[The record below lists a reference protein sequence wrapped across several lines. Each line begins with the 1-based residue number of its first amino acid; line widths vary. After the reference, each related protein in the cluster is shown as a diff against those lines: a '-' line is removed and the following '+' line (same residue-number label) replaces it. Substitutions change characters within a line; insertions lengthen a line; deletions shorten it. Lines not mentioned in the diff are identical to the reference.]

1 MDEKKLNQD
10 GQELENK
17 RPNIGG
23 QAVMEGVMM
32 RNADAMAV
40 TVRREDGNMTMKE
53 YGTKKKEE
61 KPWYKKALF
70 VRGVTNFI
78 SMMKLGIGCLNDS
91 VKMLGLE
98 DEEPSK
104 FEQWISKKTNKDIMD
119 VLTGFSLVIG
129 IGLAIGL
136 FFLLPNLITSWVSKG
151 IASSLA
157 VNFIEGGIRLTIFV
171 GYITLIS
178 QMKDIKRFFGYHGAE
193 HKTINSFEAG
203 EKLTVENVQKHTT
216 YHPRCGTSFLVLV
229 MILAVLVFSLTG
241 WNGQSVIIRILIRL
255 ALLPIV
261 AALSY
266 EMLMFLAKFDNI
278 FTRILGWPGKQ
289 LQKLTTREPNDDM
302 VKAAISSA
310 LAVMDEYWYEKAA
323 PEDYEFPK
331 EYSEEVKE
339 QEEADD
345 SQEAEIEEVELDDKQ
360 ASN

>member
-1 MDEKKLNQD
+1 MEK
-10 GQELENK
+10 K

-32 RNADAMAV
+32 RNDDAMAV

-53 YGTKKKEE
+53 YGNKQKAE

-70 VRGVTNFI
+70 IRGVTNFI

-98 DEEPSK
+98 EEEPSK
-104 FEQWISKKTNKDIMD
+104 FEKWLSKKTNKDIME
-119 VLTGFSLVIG
+119 VLTAFSLVIG

-151 IASSLA
+151 VESSLA
-157 VNFIEGGIRLTIFV
+157 VNFIEGGIRLAIFI
-171 GYITLIS
+171 GYIVLIS

-241 WNGQSVIIRILIRL
+241 WNGQSVIIRLLIRL
-255 ALLPIV
+255 ALLPVV

-266 EMLMFLAKFDNI
+266 EMLMFLAKFDNA
-278 FTRILGWPGKQ
+278 FTKVLTWPGKQ
-289 LQKLTTREPNDDM
+289 LQKLTTREPDDDM
-302 VKAAISSA
+302 VKAAIASA

-323 PEDYEFPK
+323 PEGYEFPN
-331 EYSEEVKE
+331 EFSEEENKQNEETEKE
-339 QEEADD
+339 D
-345 SQEAEIEEVELDDKQ
+345 VELDDKQ